1 MWLFRYRPATR
12 TPSHGFWHTDSFHN
26 LSLPIR
32 TGVNHGDN
40 DPLRVKVET
49 TLFIRTEVNHGVRK
63 RPAMAFGTLIS
74 MLFPEWLHAHWPLAV
89 AYVFPALRHCAT
101 GSRARGGPQG
111 PKTQFFDVPHAT
123 VNAKNVLRRHIWEYV
138 WTRPVVTSS
147 WCTRG
152 HLRIL

>member
-1 MWLFRYRPATR
+1 MIVHMWFFRYSPATR

-63 RPAMAFGTLIS
+63 RPAMAFGTLIL

-101 GSRARGGPQG
+101 GSRATGVPQG
-111 PKTQFFDVPHAT
+111 RYLKEWFSRYCPATQRKRVRIKRAPSTHMGDCVRT
-123 VNAKNVLRRHIWEYV
+123 G
-138 WTRPVVTSS
+138 PVVT
-147 WCTRG
+147 
-152 HLRIL
+152 